1 MRTLTTKI
9 NNKRRHALT
18 GMFKTNIK
26 KQKQKQKQENKT
38 KYEKL

>member
-26 KQKQKQKQENKT
+26 KQKQKQENKT